1 MNGPAVLTKGLTR
14 HFGSFT
20 AVSDLNLSVRSGGIF
35 GFLGPNG
42 SGKTTVIRMLC
53 GLLQPSA
60 GEAMVLGM
68 DVSVHPE
75 DVRAQI
81 GYMSQKFSL
90 YGDLTVEENLL
101 FYGRM
106 YGLEGRALSLR
117 VRDMTLMAG
126 LGGREK
132 TLTSGLSGGVRQRLA
147 LGAAIIHNPP
157 LLFLDEPTSGVDPG
171 SRRAFWDIIY
181 NLAAQGTTI
190 MVTTH
195 FMDEAE
201 HCDDLGFIL
210 GGELIAAGSPAAL
223 KSSLPGTLWS
233 IPSGQPMDLLEQTGS
248 TGGTS
253 VLDAYVCGDSLHL
266 LLAPGVQAPAGAGH
280 AKRISPSL
288 EDVFVFLVKTSRKE
302 RAA

>member
-14 HFGSFT
+14 RFGAFT
-20 AVSDLNLSVRSGGIF
+20 AVSDLDLSVRSGGIF

-68 DVSVHPE
+68 DVSVQSE
-75 DVRAQI
+75 DIRAQI

-106 YGLEGRALSLR
+106 YGLGGQALSRR
-117 VRDMTLMAG
+117 VKDMTLMAG
-126 LGGREK
+126 LEGREN

-181 NLAAQGTTI
+181 DLSAQGTTV

-210 GGELIAAGSPAAL
+210 GGELIATGSPAEL

-233 IPSGQPMDLLEQTGS
+233 IPSSKPMDMLEQLGDTRDLY
-248 TGGTS
+248 

-266 LLAPGVQAPAGAGH
+266 LSTRGWQAPAPTEH
-280 AKRISPSL
+280 AKKITPSL
-288 EDVFVFLVKTSRKE
+288 EDVFVFLVKNSRKE

>member
-1 MNGPAVLTKGLTR
+1 MNETAIETRGLTR
-14 HFGSFT
+14 RFGSFT
-20 AVSDLNLSVRSGGIF
+20 AVRSLDLKVRKGSIF

-60 GEAMVLGM
+60 GNALVLDM
-68 DVSVHPE
+68 DIKTRSAAIRE
-75 DVRAQI
+75 RI

-90 YGDLTVEENLL
+90 YGDLTVEENLR

-106 YGLEGRALSLR
+106 YGLDEHTFS
-117 VRDMTLMAG
+117 VRIHEMVIMAG
-126 LGGREK
+126 LEGRE
-132 TLTSGLSGGVRQRLA
+132 SDMASALSGGVRQRLA
-147 LGAAIIHNPP
+147 LGAAIIHNPQ

-181 NLAAQGTTI
+181 DLAAGGTTI

-210 GGELIAAGSPAAL
+210 DGDLIAKGSPSEL
-223 KSSLPGTLWS
+223 KSSLPGMLWS
-233 IPSGQPMDLLEQTGS
+233 IASEEPMKLLEHIGETRS
-248 TGGTS
+248 S
-253 VLDAYVCGDSLHL
+253 AVMDAYVCGNALRIL
-266 LLAPGVQAPAGAGH
+266 TPPGSSAPAGGASV
-280 AKRISPSL
+280 KQIRPSL
-288 EDVFVFLVKTSRKE
+288 EDVFVYLARNGRKE